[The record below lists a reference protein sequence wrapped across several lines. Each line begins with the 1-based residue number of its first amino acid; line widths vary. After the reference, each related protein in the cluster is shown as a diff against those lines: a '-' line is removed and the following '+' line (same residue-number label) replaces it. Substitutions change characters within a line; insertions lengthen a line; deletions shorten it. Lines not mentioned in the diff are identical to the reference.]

1 VGGFGDRDHLSVSDR
16 EMTLLRTPAADSS
29 PQGSALGPGGSR
41 AVASAMD
48 RALQAGIDRGVQR
61 VSGWGRFPVESCR
74 LYEPRDEAD
83 VAGLLGSRRDPS
95 YIARGLGRSYGDAA
109 VNKNAA
115 AVSLLQ
121 LDRIFSFD
129 SDSGVLDCE
138 AGLSLHEII
147 RYALPRGFFL
157 PVTPGTRLVT
167 VGGAIAADV
176 HGKNHHRAG
185 SFSNF
190 VTDLELLTPAGDRV
204 ECSPEQAP
212 EVFWATVGG
221 MGLTGFI
228 TRARIRLRAVESAYV
243 VVRFEKAKDLAE
255 ALELLAE
262 GDRQYEYSVAW
273 VDCIASGAKRGRSV
287 LMVGRHAAASEL
299 PKTIR
304 EPLAL
309 PRRRGFD
316 VPFAL
321 PATPLRPWTVRA
333 FNAVYFASKPAASER
348 LVDLDRFFYP
358 LDSIRNWNR
367 LYGRRGFVQYQVVVP
382 HSEAQPAFTSMLRR
396 IRESGRAAFLG
407 VLKRFGQASRGLLSF
422 PMPGAT
428 LALDIAVDRHLPA
441 FLQELD
447 ALIIDRGG
455 RVYLAKDATLSPE
468 NFARSYPR
476 LDEFRAVK
484 QQVDPRGLVSSSL
497 ARRLKIADV

>member
-1 VGGFGDRDHLSVSDR
+1 
-16 EMTLLRTPAADSS
+16 MTLLPVPITDPGPKGNAFGPADSRATT
-29 PQGSALGPGGSR
+29 SAS
-41 AVASAMD
+41 D
-48 RALQAGIDRGVQR
+48 RSLPAGIDRGVQR
-61 VSGWGRFPVESCR
+61 LSGWGRFPVEPCR
-74 LYEPRDEAD
+74 LYEPRDEAE

-109 VNKNAA
+109 LNRNAA
-115 AVSLLQ
+115 AVSLLE

-129 SDSGVLDCE
+129 SGTGMLDCE
-138 AGLSLHEII
+138 AGLSLHETI

-157 PVTPGTRLVT
+157 PVTPGTRFVT

-190 VTDLELLTPAGDRV
+190 VTDLEILTPAGDRV
-204 ECSPEQAP
+204 ESSPERNSGL
-212 EVFWATVGG
+212 FWATVGG

-243 VVRFEKAKDLAE
+243 LARFEKAKDLAE

-273 VDCIASGAKRGRSV
+273 VDCIAGGARLGRSV
-287 LMVGRHAAASEL
+287 VMLGRHASASEL
-299 PKTIR
+299 PKMIR

-309 PRRRGFD
+309 PRRRGLD
-316 VPFAL
+316 VPFA
-321 PATPLRPWTVRA
+321 PPITPLRPWTVRA
-333 FNAVYFASKPAASER
+333 FNALYFASKPAASER
-348 LVDLDRFFYP
+348 LADLDRFFYP

-382 HSEAQPAFTSMLRR
+382 HSEAQAVFTQILRR

-407 VLKRFGQASRGLLSF
+407 VLKRFGEASRGLLSF

-441 FLQELD
+441 FLRELD
-447 ALIIDRGG
+447 ALILERGG

-468 NFARSYPR
+468 NFARSYPG
-476 LDEFRAVK
+476 LDQFRAVK
-484 QQVDPRGLVSSSL
+484 QQFDPQNLISSSL